1 MMLKR
6 AISVD
11 ELLHKRFKTMQF
23 EGEWSVSMG
32 AVVERSGSWIIYGES
47 GHGKTDFSLQLA
59 KYLTNFGK
67 VAYDTIEEGARL
79 TFQKALSR
87 QQFTKQERRRFV
99 ILNESIDELRARLKK
114 QKSPD
119 FIFIDSLQFSFIT
132 KKQYA
137 ALVEEFPTKLFI
149 WISHAEGKKPQG
161 TLGIWVEYHS
171 DIKMRVEGFRTLVK
185 SRYEGGED
193 FIINEDLAAKYWN
206 EII

>member
-23 EGEWSVSMG
+23 EGEWSASMG

-161 TLGIWVEYHS
+161 TLGVWVEYHS
-171 DIKMRVEGFRTLVK
+171 DIKMRVEGFRTLIK